1 MLILVLQ
8 LARAHSVTNAH
19 EAELAFLRDGWC
31 RCQEVPIEE
40 VLPVVEEETLPAS
53 TSRLSLS
60 ATGSDELREAL
71 NRPWAFTP
79 QVSDDSLIGDVAP
92 APWDVERGRDL
103 ETERTREAQEEEEIR
118 QYLARTRAEE
128 GH

>member
-1 MLILVLQ
+1 V
-8 LARAHSVTNAH
+8 ASAH

-31 RCQEVPIEE
+31 RCQEVPIKDG
-40 VLPVVEEETLPAS
+40 LPAVEEETLPAS

-79 QVSDDSLIGDVAP
+79 QVSNDSLIGDVAP
-92 APWDVERGRDL
+92 APWEVARVEAL
-103 ETERTREAQEEEEIR
+103 ETERSREAQEEEEEIQR
-118 QYLARTRAEE
+118 YLARTREEE
-128 GH
+128 GHYE